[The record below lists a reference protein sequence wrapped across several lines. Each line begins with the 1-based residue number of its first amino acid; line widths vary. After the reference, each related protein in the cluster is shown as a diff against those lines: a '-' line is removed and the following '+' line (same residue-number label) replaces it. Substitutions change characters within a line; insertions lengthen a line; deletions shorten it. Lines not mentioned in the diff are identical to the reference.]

1 MSLIYEKTPIFFEKL
16 LPKLRKAKYFI
27 FALFI
32 IITMLAW
39 FGIDRVKRVSSKDSA
54 FPQGDK
60 VLKTLKQFKSEF
72 GSHETLIIMYE
83 ARDGDIF
90 SVNSLKTLSLLHE
103 ELLAGQLEQG
113 DTPLPLN
120 HIVEIKSLINASFQ
134 EVDGDNLQS
143 RQFIGN
149 RLPQTDQAR
158 HRLRKQALAHRDY
171 PGTYLSEDLKYG
183 FIQIKTDFGAIREE
197 QVLDI
202 LEEDFLEDN
211 SETEEGFDETEE
223 ASIKFQ
229 SVEDHEYTEFLAAVK
244 SRVMQPRFTDFFSF
258 HWVGYTAIV
267 AYITQIM
274 SEEIGIIF
282 GGLGLIIIIT
292 LWILFRSLSAVVWPL
307 MVIVFTLIWTVGF
320 VGWSQIEMGGMFEA
334 IQFLVIVVGVGDAVH
349 ILSGYLFFRN
359 HQLSHDDALKSA
371 LKKSGTACLLTTL
384 TTMVGFGSLM
394 FVPIRDIRFFGGIAA
409 LSVGIAY
416 LFTIFLLPLLLD
428 LWNPISK
435 QQSAKLLQNPKR
447 ITWVQSLINGIHQ
460 FNWNHPITVIIG
472 FLGVFLLGIFGATHI
487 SLDKDIIK
495 DYPKDS
501 WLRVDAEL
509 METVVGGSQSL
520 QIFIDMHEADAL
532 KDPEVLNKMEQ
543 LQKKILNEQ
552 RDLVLRGMSLVNVVK
567 TTNQV
572 LNENR
577 AEMYKIPQDRK
588 ALEEVLFLFNNGN
601 PDDRRNLV
609 SDDYRKAS
617 IHLSVRNT
625 HFTKYRDLINLV
637 ESEKN
642 QIFKPLAELYPKMD
656 IRVTGPVVMEVHQEL
671 YVTESLYRSFFIT
684 LAVISA
690 ILLFLF
696 GSIRVGFLCALIPN
710 LLPITIILGLMGIL
724 GFPLDTFTLVVVPVV
739 IGIAVDDTIH
749 FLTHYKLELQKHGNV
764 REALQYTLN
773 EVGQAV
779 IFTSLILSSGL
790 FFMTWASSIPISR
803 FGMLAGIAILAAMI
817 ADLLLLPVLCQ
828 LLNVRFESSSEKSR
842 RAKTINLGKKEI
854 NFE

>member
-149 RLPQTDQAR
+149 RLPQTYQAR
-158 HRLRKQALAHRDY
+158 DRLRKQALAHRDY

-223 ASIKFQ
+223 APIKFQ

-244 SRVMQPRFTDFFSF
+244 SRVMQPRFTDVFSF

-292 LWILFRSLSAVVWPL
+292 LWILFSSLSAVVWSL

-320 VGWSQIEMGGMFEA
+320 VG
-334 IQFLVIVVGVGDAVH
+334 
-349 ILSGYLFFRN
+349 
-359 HQLSHDDALKSA
+359 
-371 LKKSGTACLLTTL
+371 
-384 TTMVGFGSLM
+384 
-394 FVPIRDIRFFGGIAA
+394 
-409 LSVGIAY
+409 
-416 LFTIFLLPLLLD
+416 
-428 LWNPISK
+428 
-435 QQSAKLLQNPKR
+435 
-447 ITWVQSLINGIHQ
+447 
-460 FNWNHPITVIIG
+460 
-472 FLGVFLLGIFGATHI
+472 
-487 SLDKDIIK
+487 
-495 DYPKDS
+495 
-501 WLRVDAEL
+501 
-509 METVVGGSQSL
+509 
-520 QIFIDMHEADAL
+520 
-532 KDPEVLNKMEQ
+532 
-543 LQKKILNEQ
+543 
-552 RDLVLRGMSLVNVVK
+552 
-567 TTNQV
+567 
-572 LNENR
+572 
-577 AEMYKIPQDRK
+577 
-588 ALEEVLFLFNNGN
+588 
-601 PDDRRNLV
+601 
-609 SDDYRKAS
+609 
-617 IHLSVRNT
+617 
-625 HFTKYRDLINLV
+625 
-637 ESEKN
+637 
-642 QIFKPLAELYPKMD
+642 
-656 IRVTGPVVMEVHQEL
+656 
-671 YVTESLYRSFFIT
+671 
-684 LAVISA
+684 
-690 ILLFLF
+690 
-696 GSIRVGFLCALIPN
+696 
-710 LLPITIILGLMGIL
+710 
-724 GFPLDTFTLVVVPVV
+724 
-739 IGIAVDDTIH
+739 
-749 FLTHYKLELQKHGNV
+749 
-764 REALQYTLN
+764 
-773 EVGQAV
+773 
-779 IFTSLILSSGL
+779 
-790 FFMTWASSIPISR
+790 
-803 FGMLAGIAILAAMI
+803 
-817 ADLLLLPVLCQ
+817 
-828 LLNVRFESSSEKSR
+828 
-842 RAKTINLGKKEI
+842 
-854 NFE
+854 

>member
-1 MSLIYEKTPIFFEKL
+1 MPSIYQKTPIFFENL

-27 FALFI
+27 FPLFI
-32 IITMLAW
+32 ILTVIAW
-39 FGIDRVKRVSSKDSA
+39 FGIDRVKRVTSRESA
-54 FPQGDK
+54 FPQGDQ

-72 GSHETLIIMYE
+72 GSHETLVIMYE

-90 SVNSLKTLSLLHE
+90 SANSLKTLSLLHE

-113 DTPLPLN
+113 ENPVPLN

-134 EVDGDNLQS
+134 EVDGDNLYS

-158 HRLRKQALAHRDY
+158 DRLRKQALAHRDY

-223 ASIKFQ
+223 APIKFQ

-244 SRVMQPRFTDFFSF
+244 SRVMQPRFTDVFSF

-435 QQSAKLLQNPKR
+435 KQSAKLLQNPKR
-447 ITWVQSLINGIHQ
+447 TIWVQSLINGIHQ
-460 FNWNHPITVIIG
+460 FNWNHPIPMIIG
-472 FLGVFLLGIFGATHI
+472 FLGVFLLGLFGATHI
-487 SLDKDIIK
+487 SLDKDIIQ

-509 METVVGGSQSL
+509 METVVGGTQSL
-520 QIFIDMHEADAL
+520 QIYIDLHEADAL
-532 KDPEVLNKMEQ
+532 KDPEVLNKMDH
-543 LQKKILNEQ
+543 LQQKLLNEQ
-552 RDLVLRGMSLVNVVK
+552 RELVVRGMSLVNVVK

-577 AEMYKIPQDRK
+577 AEMYKIPSDRK

-625 HFTKYRDLINLV
+625 RFTKYRDLIHLV

-642 QIFKPLAELYPKMD
+642 QIFKPLVERYPKMD

-671 YVTESLYRSFFIT
+671 YVTESLYRSLFIT
-684 LAVISA
+684 LAVISV

-696 GSIRVGFLCALIPN
+696 GSIREGFLVALIPN
-710 LLPITIILGLMGIL
+710 LFPITIIFGLMGIL

-764 REALQYTLN
+764 REALQHTLN

-817 ADLLLLPVLCQ
+817 ADLFLLPALCQ
-828 LLNVRFESSSEKSR
+828 LLNVRFESSSGKNGG
-842 RAKTINLGKKEI
+842 TTTLNLGKKEI

>member
-1 MSLIYEKTPIFFEKL
+1 MPSIYQKTPIFFENL
-16 LPKLRKAKYFI
+16 LPRLRKAKYFI

-32 IITMLAW
+32 ILTVIAW
-39 FGIDRVKRVSSKDSA
+39 FGIDRVKRVTSRESA
-54 FPQGDK
+54 FPQGDQ

-72 GSHETLIIMYE
+72 GSHETLVIMYE

-90 SVNSLKTLSLLHE
+90 SANSLKTLSLLHK
-103 ELLAGQLEQG
+103 ELLSGQLEQG
-113 DTPLPLN
+113 ENPVPLN

-158 HRLRKQALAHRDY
+158 DRLRKQALAHRDY

-223 ASIKFQ
+223 APIKFQ

-244 SRVMQPRFTDFFSF
+244 SRVMQPRFTDVFSF

-435 QQSAKLLQNPKR
+435 KQSAKLLQNPKR
-447 ITWVQSLINGIHQ
+447 TIWVQSLINGIHQ
-460 FNWNHPITVIIG
+460 FNWNHPIPMI
-472 FLGVFLLGIFGATHI
+472 
-487 SLDKDIIK
+487 
-495 DYPKDS
+495 
-501 WLRVDAEL
+501 
-509 METVVGGSQSL
+509 VG
-520 QIFIDMHEADAL
+520 
-532 KDPEVLNKMEQ
+532 
-543 LQKKILNEQ
+543 
-552 RDLVLRGMSLVNVVK
+552 
-567 TTNQV
+567 

-625 HFTKYRDLINLV
+625 RFTKYRDLIHLV

-642 QIFKPLAELYPKMD
+642 QIFKPMVERYPKMD

-671 YVTESLYRSFFIT
+671 YVTDSLYRSLFIT
-684 LAVISA
+684 LAVISV

-696 GSIRVGFLCALIPN
+696 GSIREGFLVALIPN
-710 LLPITIILGLMGIL
+710 LFPITIIFGLMGIL

-749 FLTHYKLELQKHGNV
+749 FLTHYKLELQKHGNI
-764 REALQYTLN
+764 REALQHTLN

-817 ADLLLLPVLCQ
+817 ADLFLLPALCQ
-828 LLNVRFESSSEKSR
+828 LLNVRFESSSGKNGG
-842 RAKTINLGKKEI
+842 TTTLNLGKKEI